1 MSQKLVQINL
11 WIRHFI
17 VRILI
22 FTYYCN
28 LIVLHLDS
36 ENFIF
41 NEGVR
46 KIKANSMF
54 MSQGLWVIFVDCD
67 NFEIYF
73 ETFDDSFNSV
83 GFVQL
88 EIISI
93 LSSLVDFQV
102 PFTITSSN
110 EFWTSNESGPRGVNL
125 REFFK
130 CLFQEK

>member
-1 MSQKLVQINL
+1 
-11 WIRHFI
+11 
-17 VRILI
+17 
-22 FTYYCN
+22 
-28 LIVLHLDS
+28 
-36 ENFIF
+36 
-41 NEGVR
+41 
-46 KIKANSMF
+46 

-130 CLFQEK
+130 CLIQEKYGLSDSFE

>member
-1 MSQKLVQINL
+1 MI
-11 WIRHFI
+11 
-17 VRILI
+17 
-22 FTYYCN
+22 
-28 LIVLHLDS
+28 
-36 ENFIF
+36 
-41 NEGVR
+41 
-46 KIKANSMF
+46 
-54 MSQGLWVIFVDCD
+54 MSQGLWVIFVDFD

-130 CLFQEK
+130 CLFQEKHGLSDKDENKNDLIQFGRWKHKSIEI

>member
-1 MSQKLVQINL
+1 MI
-11 WIRHFI
+11 
-17 VRILI
+17 
-22 FTYYCN
+22 
-28 LIVLHLDS
+28 
-36 ENFIF
+36 
-41 NEGVR
+41 
-46 KIKANSMF
+46 

-130 CLFQEK
+130 CLFQEKYGLSDKDENKDDSLQFGRLKHKTIEI

>member
-1 MSQKLVQINL
+1 
-11 WIRHFI
+11 
-17 VRILI
+17 
-22 FTYYCN
+22 
-28 LIVLHLDS
+28 
-36 ENFIF
+36 
-41 NEGVR
+41 
-46 KIKANSMF
+46 

-130 CLFQEK
+130 CLFQEKYGSSDKDENKDDPFQFRRWKIILSRYEWIIELVWADVKVLRTKSDEEKAGI

>member
-1 MSQKLVQINL
+1 MI
-11 WIRHFI
+11 
-17 VRILI
+17 
-22 FTYYCN
+22 
-28 LIVLHLDS
+28 
-36 ENFIF
+36 
-41 NEGVR
+41 
-46 KIKANSMF
+46 

-130 CLFQEK
+130 CLFQEKYGLSDKDENKNDSFQFGRWKHKTIEILISHSILQKSVNLLNWNVQ